1 MAKKDRMS
9 HLVNKEDPLL
19 NLSGERIQC
28 RVHKL
33 NWKDA
38 KVSSNWLQMIKTL
51 HSSAA
56 TENTTSDYNKD
67 IMEVLMTSQ
76 RRKEGH
82 SIIDELG
89 IQYQDDMTSSE
100 TMNMDPDHERSAAI
114 ETLPQFLIESL
125 VCSSRKPNPAY
136 ISLVSQI
143 HVPECFS
150 KPETAKNASKDA
162 NFSAPTLTQTIE
174 CDEDEEKCQPPLLFP
189 SQKQLEAKRKLSFE
203 YIQEVSKL
211 ESVFCQ

>member
-1 MAKKDRMS
+1 MAKEDRMS
-9 HLVNKEDPLL
+9 HLLNKEDPLR
-19 NLSGERIQC
+19 NLSGEQIQC

-56 TENTTSDYNKD
+56 TENTTPDYNKD
-67 IMEVLMTSQ
+67 IKEVLMTSQ
-76 RRKEGH
+76 RRKERH
-82 SIIDELG
+82 SIVDKLG

-100 TMNMDPDHERSAAI
+100 TMNINPDHERSVAI
-114 ETLPQFLIESL
+114 ETLSQALIESL
-125 VCSSRKPNPAY
+125 VCSSRKPNSAY

-143 HVPECFS
+143 QVPECFS

-162 NFSAPTLTQTIE
+162 NFSAPRFTQGIE
-174 CDEDEEKCQPPLLFP
+174 YDEDEENCQPLLLFP